1 MVFAVPISAST
12 KVFLDIVNPPALG
25 RPRGYSHGV
34 LAPPG
39 ARLLFVA
46 GQTAADADGHVVN
59 PDFVA
64 QFDEA
69 LRKVAAVV
77 RAAGGHPDQIARM
90 TVYVADMSEYLSSRP
105 VLKEV
110 WRSRMG
116 DHYPAMALVQV
127 TRLVDRDAT
136 VEIEA
141 TAVLS

>member
-1 MVFAVPISAST
+1 MS
-12 KVFLDIVNPPALG
+12 FLDVINPAGLG

-46 GQTAADADGHVVN
+46 GQTAADADGRVVN

-69 LRKVAAVV
+69 LRKVATVV

>member
-1 MVFAVPISAST
+1 M
-12 KVFLDIVNPPALG
+12 FLDIVNPPALG

-34 LAPPG
+34 LAPAG

-46 GQTAADADGHVVN
+46 GQTAADADGRVVN

-136 VEIEA
+136 IEIEA

>member
-1 MVFAVPISAST
+1 MS
-12 KVFLDIVNPPALG
+12 FLDVINPDALG

-39 ARLLFVA
+39 ARVLFVA
-46 GQTAADADGHVVN
+46 GQTAADADGRVAN

-64 QFDEA
+64 QFDEV
-69 LRKVAAVV
+69 LRKVTAVV

-90 TVYVADMSEYLSSRP
+90 TVYVADMSGYLSSRP

-110 WRSRMG
+110 WRARMG
-116 DHYPAMALVQV
+116 NHYPAMALVQV
-127 TRLVDRDAT
+127 VRLVDRDAT

>member
-1 MVFAVPISAST
+1 L

-46 GQTAADADGHVVN
+46 GQTAADADGRVVN

-90 TVYVADMSEYLSSRP
+90 TVYVADMSEYLSSRS